1 MSGLTLKVIPVFAL
15 LGLAGCCPNG
25 CFVLTGEAYRALAYP
40 KPMINSWEKENTP
53 AERRKT
59 DWELCGGSE
68 KGNFSPQGED
78 LIAEKRPEER
88 DSVKAH
94 RRLYLNLE
102 RCMLRKGYRYVG
114 ICRDNEISRTSP
126 ACGAP

>member
-1 MSGLTLKVIPVFAL
+1 MNGLTLKVISMSAL
-15 LGLAGCCPNG
+15 LGLAACCPNG

-40 KPMINSWEKENTP
+40 KPMIQSWERENTS
-53 AERRKT
+53 ADMRKA
-59 DWELCGGSE
+59 DWELCGGATN
-68 KGNFSPQGED
+68 GNFGPKSEI

-102 RCMLRKGYRYVG
+102 RCMLRKGYRYIG